1 MAAGIRVDKKKA
13 RSGINTLTF
22 SDQGGFSFSPGVGI
36 GTTVVNDPVTV
47 ANTGKLSVGVV
58 SCRQLFMS
66 GGANSNLKFGDST
79 AANINRLSLGISSDI
94 SIYHNGTNSFIDSNT
109 GYIKIQSG
117 GGAYV
122 EATEFKIYDEAG
134 SETVAEFISDG
145 ACILYQD
152 TSARVTTTA
161 DGVDLGGTGGV
172 GITKGTTGQ
181 RPGSPA
187 AGDFRYNTTT
197 SEFEGYT
204 DEWGAIGGGGGV
216 SQVSGIVS
224 TTSTVGFA
232 ASFAIADARS
242 ASVNFL
248 VTQGAG
254 ASAEW
259 QTGKYLMIHDGT
271 TVTVVEQAAVATNTM
286 IATISGAISG
296 ANAELLVTMGAAG
309 VATCSAKI
317 DTMADSA

>member
-1 MAAGIRVDKKKA
+1 MTAEIRVDKIKA

-66 GGANSNLKFGDST
+66 GGANSNLTFGDSS
-79 AANINRLSLGISSDI
+79 AANINRLTLGISSDLKIYHSGTHSFIEDAGTGSLKVRGSVVDI
-94 SIYHNGTNSFIDSNT
+94 SATNAANMILATEGGPVNLYHNGSKLF
-109 GYIKIQSG
+109 
-117 GGAYV
+117 
-122 EATEFKIYDEAG
+122 E
-134 SETVAEFISDG
+134 
-145 ACILYQD
+145 
-152 TSARVTTTA
+152 TTA
-161 DGVDLGGTGGV
+161 DGADFGGTGGV

-232 ASFAIADARS
+232 ASFAIADYRS